1 MHSSIYAHLSTLH
14 NLFCFAQVRMMLSA
28 FAALSRESRRKII
41 LSYDNMCHLNSPK
54 VARSPLPL
62 PSDFSHMWLD
72 VKKIIDTL
80 HIQNHKDKRCREL
93 YSPESVK
100 LENPNTNTMRCE
112 QTFAWLSRYKR
123 ILNSMPKTHHHFYL
137 HRMVKRRNAYIE
149 QCYAHRRRP
158 VMPNVKT
165 D

>member
-1 MHSSIYAHLSTLH
+1 MDQPKRPSPNVFTNHRWTKQSFILLLLSCMFLPG
-14 NLFCFAQVRMMLSA
+14 LYRARKRWASRMRM
-28 FAALSRESRRKII
+28 
-41 LSYDNMCHLNSPK
+41 
-54 VARSPLPL
+54 RSTPPTQL
-62 PSDFSHMWLD
+62 PSR
-72 VKKIIDTL
+72 IG
-80 HIQNHKDKRCREL
+80 R
-93 YSPESVK
+93 K
-100 LENPNTNTMRCE
+100 LENPNTNTMCCE